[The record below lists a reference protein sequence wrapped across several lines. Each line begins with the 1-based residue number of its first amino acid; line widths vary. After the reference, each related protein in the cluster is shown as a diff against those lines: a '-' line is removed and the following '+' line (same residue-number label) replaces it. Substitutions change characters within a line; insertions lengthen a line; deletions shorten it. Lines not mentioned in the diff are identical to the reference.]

1 GTTFVTIARELLRQV
16 EGSINNAHVLPF
28 EVFGLTVA
36 VMAVLMIV
44 VLIWRPGGVV
54 GGQEVT
60 WPIRKRRIKPD
71 VTKEVEDVA

>member
-1 GTTFVTIARELLRQV
+1 
-16 EGSINNAHVLPF
+16 
-28 EVFGLTVA
+28 
-36 VMAVLMIV
+36 MIV

-60 WPIRKRRIKPD
+60 WPIWKKRVKPQ